1 VLPTCSAF
9 HVCRL
14 RDDSH
19 ENEAVLGYL
28 AAENTYSNAVL
39 KQVQPLQEQ
48 LLAEMESRLVAEAD
62 PVPVRHGNWWYYDRH
77 DSSGRFAVQY
87 RRPAMVSQQHRDAPA
102 PGTAADVQQG
112 AVDDSNLMHSQAA
125 SFLREEDEGPDLDAQ
140 EQVVLDPNVACARHA
155 AGAEACEVVG
165 QQVSPDGQL
174 LAYGLDATGNE
185 AYTLVVKRL
194 SDDAVLPD
202 TEIENTSGD
211 YEWSADSRSLFYIT
225 RDEITSRPCRVW
237 YYKVGDD
244 PATAQLLWAEQDAAF
259 YLSLSRT
266 TSGRFLVLSAASE
279 VRQGSTGKYGLV

>member
-1 VLPTCSAF
+1 M
-9 HVCRL
+9 

-19 ENEAVLGYL
+19 ENEAVLAYL
-28 AAENTYSNAVL
+28 AAENTYSNSIL

-62 PVPVRHGNWWYYDRH
+62 PVPVHHGNWWYYDRQ

-87 RRPAMVSQQHRDAPA
+87 RRPARLSPQQRDAPA
-102 PGTAADVQQG
+102 PGTAADVQQQG
-112 AVDDSNLMHSQAA
+112 NGDQSSHRDSLAVPLLD
-125 SFLREEDEGPDLDAQ
+125 EEEAGPDQDAN
-140 EQVVLDPNVACARHA
+140 EQVVLDPNVACARHTGGTA
-155 AGAEACEVVG
+155 ACEVVG
-165 QQVSPDGQL
+165 QLVSPDGQL

-185 AYTLVVKRL
+185 AYTLAVKRL
-194 SDDAVLPD
+194 SDDAVLTD
-202 TEIENTSGD
+202 TAIENTSGD

-225 RDEITSRPCRVW
+225 RDEITSRPYRVW

-244 PATAQLLWAEQDAAF
+244 PAMAQLLWEELDAAF

-279 VRQGSTGKYGLV
+279 VGKGSSQV